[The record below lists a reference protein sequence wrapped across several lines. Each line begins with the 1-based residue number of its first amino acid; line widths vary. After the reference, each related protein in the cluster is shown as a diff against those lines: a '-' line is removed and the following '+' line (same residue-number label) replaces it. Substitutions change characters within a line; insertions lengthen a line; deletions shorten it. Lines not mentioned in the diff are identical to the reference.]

1 MDWRFVIC
9 IPIEFDYFFTCFAIL
24 YPNYIAL
31 IHNEDRSLQ
40 ISTRFDDDKNMLR
53 IKTQLG
59 SPKTGR
65 DIELWLIVE
74 NQSPFS
80 FGLLNPRNTFDIV
93 ISRQLVDAVAGS
105 TLALSYEP
113 KSGSPTGQPTGA
125 VLAIATVT
133 LI

>member
-1 MDWRFVIC
+1 
-9 IPIEFDYFFTCFAIL
+9 
-24 YPNYIAL
+24 
-31 IHNEDRSLQ
+31 
-40 ISTRFDDDKNMLR
+40 MLR

-65 DIELWLIVE
+65 DIDLWLIVE

-80 FGLLNPRNTFDIV
+80 FGLLNTRNT
-93 ISRQLVDAVAGS
+93 L
-105 TLALSYEP
+105 
-113 KSGSPTGQPTGA
+113 GQPTGA